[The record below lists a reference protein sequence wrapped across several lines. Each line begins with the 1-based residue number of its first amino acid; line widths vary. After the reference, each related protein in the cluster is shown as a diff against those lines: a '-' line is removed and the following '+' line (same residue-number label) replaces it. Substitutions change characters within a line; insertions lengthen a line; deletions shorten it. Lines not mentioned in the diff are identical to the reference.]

1 MARARSKPAGV
12 WALLTADA
20 ITGLQRRSGMSTEEM
35 VQGAGLSSPYYLKRA
50 AGVLPYTLND
60 IEAIATVLQV
70 TPLEIATLA
79 AQLADDSVATST
91 TEQAAGASR
100 VL

>member
-79 AQLADDSVATST
+79 AQLG
-91 TEQAAGASR
+91 EEPAALSSSGRLSGGSR
-100 VL
+100 G